1 MAGSGLF
8 VESVDAVKTALAGL
22 GLTVVTDPRNAR
34 PLSAFVEAPTFDTFS
49 RDVSDIS
56 ITVRLLAP
64 PPGNDDALQWLLT
77 KCDAIINS
85 SLAVTAGQPST
96 AIIGEQQLPAY
107 DLTIRVSTRRT

>member
-1 MAGSGLF
+1 MAGTGIF
-8 VESVDAVKTALAGL
+8 VESVNAVKTALTGL
-22 GLTVVTDPRNAR
+22 GIPTVTDPRNAR
-34 PLSAFVEAPTFDTFS
+34 PLTAFIEAPTFDMFAG
-49 RDVSDIS
+49 DVSDIS

-77 KCDAIINS
+77 KCDAITNS